1 MRHRQMTKINAIGR
15 NGSPDGGISKLLNRN
30 IDRIREKGLLRFAI
44 FAADSIW
51 KKIRPPRC
59 KCARMCQSYVAGARG
74 IEVGGPSRMFSSVG
88 PIPVYPFAAKIDG
101 LNFTAETV
109 WASGLGEDKP
119 YVYEGK
125 ALGRQ
130 FLREASHFADM
141 ESSSYD
147 FVLSSHVIEHLAN
160 PLRGLQE
167 WRRVLRDDGILI
179 LVAPH
184 LEATFDQKRP
194 VTTIEHMLEDFGN
207 DVGEDDTTH
216 IAEVL
221 ELHDF
226 ERDPW
231 VESREKFRERCD
243 NNANVRGVHHH
254 VFDTE
259 TLVRLVDLAS
269 YSILTV
275 EHALPE
281 SIVIICSKAD
291 PEGDVTNE
299 KFLEPSAE
307 WRRASPFKID
317 QAD

>member
-1 MRHRQMTKINAIGR
+1 
-15 NGSPDGGISKLLNRN
+15 
-30 IDRIREKGLLRFAI
+30 
-44 FAADSIW
+44 
-51 KKIRPPRC
+51 
-59 KCARMCQSYVAGARG
+59 
-74 IEVGGPSRMFSSVG
+74 MFSSAG
-88 PIPVYPFAAKIDG
+88 LIPVYPFATEIDG
-101 LNFTAETV
+101 LNFSSETV
-109 WASGLGEDKP
+109 WATGLGEDKP
-119 YVYEGK
+119 YVYAGK

-130 FLREASHFADM
+130 FIREASDFPDI

-167 WRRVLRDDGILI
+167 WRRVLCDDGILI

-184 LEATFDQKRP
+184 FDATFDHKRP
-194 VTTIEHMLEDFGN
+194 VTTIEHMLGDFRN

-216 IAEVL
+216 IADVL
-221 ELHDF
+221 ELHGF

-231 VESREKFRERCD
+231 VESREKFRERCE
-243 NNANVRGVHHH
+243 NNANIRGVHHH

-259 TLVRLVDLAS
+259 TLVRLVDLAG

-281 SIVIICSKAD
+281 SIVIVCSKVD

-299 KFLEPSAE
+299 KFLEPSAV
-307 WRRASPFKID
+307 WRRASPFKSD
-317 QAD
+317 RAD